1 MTLKSGLTADIIRS
15 RYLSAIPNVTSVL
28 ENEDIEF
35 FIQSAESFI
44 EAQFHTLLVS
54 GRVITDDSIF
64 SGAYDK
70 MDEPYD
76 LEPREV
82 QGWFFIQLRY
92 QPILAINS
100 LKLLNPYDNTVIY
113 TADSNQLRLKKQMG
127 GVQIAPF
134 FFNVGM
140 AFAETGGVTPFPFI
154 FGGSH
159 DDRLLNT
166 LPNCFQIDYQV
177 GWETVDK
184 IPTEIVD
191 LIGRKTAMEIL
202 VNLSPGANENFASSY
217 STSVDGVSESVSTG
231 GFERIIDMHKKLLDE
246 LIEQCRFRYFPIEMA
261 IL

>member
-1 MTLKSGLTADIIRS
+1 MLLKSGLNAGIIRS
-15 RYLSAIPNVTSVL
+15 RYLCAIPHISASI
-28 ENEDIEF
+28 ENEVIEF
-35 FIQSAESFI
+35 FIQTAESSI
-44 EAQFHTLLVS
+44 ESLFHTLLIS

-64 SGAYDK
+64 TGEYDK

-82 QGWFFIQLRY
+82 QSWFFIQLRY
-92 QPILAINS
+92 QPIIAINS

-113 TADSNQLRLKKQMG
+113 TASNDQLRLKKQMG

-166 LPNCFQIDYQV
+166 LPNCFQVDYQV

-184 IPTEIVD
+184 IPAEIVD
-191 LIGRKTAMEIL
+191 LIGRKVMLQIL
-202 VNLSPGANENFASSY
+202 ANLDVGANEDFIASQ
-217 STSVDGVSESVSTG
+217 STSVDGVSESTACG
-231 GFERIIDMHKKLLDE
+231 GFERFLEMYKRIIDE
-246 LIEQCRFRYFPIEMA
+246 LTEQCRQRYFPIEMA
-261 IL
+261 II